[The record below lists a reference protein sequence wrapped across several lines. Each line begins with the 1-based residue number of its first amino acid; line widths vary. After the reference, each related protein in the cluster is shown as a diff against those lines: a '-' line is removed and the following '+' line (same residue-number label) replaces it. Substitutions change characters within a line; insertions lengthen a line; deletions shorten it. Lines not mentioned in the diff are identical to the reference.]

1 MNAMGK
7 VTLRGISHGA
17 IVGVTGD
24 RIRAATMRRALQ
36 NQPVGSKL
44 IVLNVA
50 LLVLI
55 ATGM

>member
-36 NQPVGSKL
+36 NQPVGSKHSEA
-44 IVLNVA
+44 IRQA
-50 LLVLI
+50 KS
-55 ATGM
+55 AKSSK